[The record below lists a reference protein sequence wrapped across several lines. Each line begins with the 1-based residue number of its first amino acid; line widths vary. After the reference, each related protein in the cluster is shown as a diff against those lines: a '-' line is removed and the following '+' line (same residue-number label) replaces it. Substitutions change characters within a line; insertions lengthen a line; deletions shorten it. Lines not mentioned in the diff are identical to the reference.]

1 MTDRSTIEARLQ
13 ELYAARV
20 RGDKLAV
27 CACFCDDAVLHFAG
41 ASGNNPIAVGASGAL
56 EFRQLLSLMVKSF
69 TLSEFTT
76 LATLIDGARA
86 AVHWRAR
93 IHSRITGSSVL
104 TEFMDMFEVREGR
117 IASYTEFF
125 APR

>member
-1 MTDRSTIEARLQ
+1 MTDRSTIETRLQ

-20 RGDKLAV
+20 RGDKIAV
-27 CACFCDDAVLHFAG
+27 FACFSDDAVLRFAG
-41 ASGNNPIAVGASGAL
+41 ASGTNPIAVAASGGA
-56 EFRQLLSLMVKSF
+56 EFRQLLTLMVKSF

-76 LATLIDGARA
+76 LATLIDGTRA

-93 IHSRITGSSVL
+93 INSRITGTSVL
-104 TEFMDMFEVREGR
+104 TEFMDMFEVRDGR
-117 IASYTEFF
+117 ISSYTEFF